1 MKKTLIII
9 SLLTA
14 FLLCACQSD
23 QYRIHGRVTS
33 NELEGV
39 KVFLVPY
46 GHEEREN
53 VDSTLI
59 HNHEFSFKGNKHW
72 MCTVRLIAHERYK
85 GQDLLVATEPGDIFV
100 TIGPD
105 SRGGGTPLNDSLQ
118 VWKDLT
124 IEHNRLYGQ
133 LYDAGMK
140 EEARKEREAYK
151 ERTRE
156 IARGVGEDSILG
168 EFLLQLYPL
177 PKEQEQAVDPQ

>member
-1 MKKTLIII
+1 MRKKVLFITALAVVLIC
-9 SLLTA
+9 SCGKDT
-14 FLLCACQSD
+14 
-23 QYRIHGRVTS
+23 YRIHGRVTS

-39 KVFLVPY
+39 KVFLVPV

-53 VDSTLI
+53 VDSVLI
-59 HNHEFSFKGNKHW
+59 HNHEFEFTGTRHW
-72 MCTVRLIAHERYK
+72 MCTVRLIAHERHK

-124 IEHNRLYGQ
+124 IEHNRLYGR

-140 EEARKEREAYK
+140 EEAKAEREAYK
-151 ERTRE
+151 QRTRE
-156 IARGVGEDSILG
+156 MALAVGEKSILG
-168 EFLLQLYPL
+168 EFLLNLYPL
-177 PKEQEQAVDPQ
+177 PASQDTVKD